1 MSVEITGLKELEA
14 EIEKQFGKK
23 RMIEISN
30 KALEAATEHE
40 MKVLKTNFE
49 KFKDTGASINE
60 MTRTKPFTSKV
71 TRQQTIIIEWVGPH
85 DRYKLV
91 HLNEHGYD
99 RNGKKF
105 IPRGFG
111 VIENTLQAVKTS
123 YKNIITEE
131 MRRRL

>member
-1 MSVEITGLKELEA
+1 
-14 EIEKQFGKK
+14 
-23 RMIEISN
+23 MIEISN